1 MLAYS
6 FGASGWFRLGG
17 WRWEIRLESASP
29 SFSRQSAL
37 LACAVMADSRRT
49 VLITGAS
56 SGIGYVTA
64 QLLLDQ
70 GWNVFAAARRQGAM
84 DELQRR
90 GAVVLPLDVA
100 DAQSREHLAAEIHDR
115 TGGRLDALVNNAGY
129 GEVGPMET
137 MGLDRARSMFEVN
150 VFGLMGLTQLLLPA
164 MRDRGRGRIVNVSS
178 IAGRFATPG
187 AGWYCASKHAVEA
200 ISDAMRL
207 ELNQFG
213 IQVVLVE
220 PGLIRT
226 GFEQASAESMDQGG
240 KDPVWGEMMRRVAA
254 GWAESFRKGSDPKLV
269 ARTIATALEANQPK
283 SRYLCGSQS
292 EAVLLQPFVP
302 AGLWDVLLRNRLLGS

>member
-1 MLAYS
+1 
-6 FGASGWFRLGG
+6 
-17 WRWEIRLESASP
+17 
-29 SFSRQSAL
+29 
-37 LACAVMADSRRT
+37 MADSRRT

-56 SGIGYVTA
+56 SGIGCVTA
-64 QLLLDQ
+64 HLLLDQ

-100 DAQSREHLAAEIHDR
+100 DAQSREDLAAEIHDR
-115 TGGRLDALVNNAGY
+115 TSGRLDALVNNAGY

-137 MGLDRARSMFEVN
+137 MALERARSMFEVN
-150 VFGLMGLTQLLLPA
+150 VFGLMGLTQLVLPA
-164 MRDRGRGRIVNVSS
+164 MRDRRRGRIVNVSS

-207 ELNQFG
+207 ELHQFG

-254 GWAESFRKGSDPKLV
+254 GWAESFRKGSDPQLV
-269 ARTIATALEANQPK
+269 ARTIATALETNQPK
-283 SRYLCGSQS
+283 SRYLCGSES

-302 AGLWDVLLRNRLLGS
+302 AGLWDVLVRRRLFGS